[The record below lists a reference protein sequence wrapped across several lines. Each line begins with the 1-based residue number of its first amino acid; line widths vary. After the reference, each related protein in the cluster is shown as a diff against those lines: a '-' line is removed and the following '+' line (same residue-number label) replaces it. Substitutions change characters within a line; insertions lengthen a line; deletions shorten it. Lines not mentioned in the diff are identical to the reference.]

1 MNHAKQTED
10 CFKFIS
16 NPPMKEKD
24 AMKTDFK
31 TQLGLDPK
39 TAESTFD
46 QATLLDYVN
55 LKLSS
60 IGQPT
65 YGALSESK
73 FYDLNHSLLA
83 SYQEK
88 ARLLADYLPPCDQ
101 RIQNFLLEYFS
112 DLDSE
117 EIPQLPGQTLIL
129 DRHGVARTLSLP
141 AGSDHFSSDI
151 IDSYRIQQG
160 VLHNPKSDRRTT
172 KGVFH
177 VGEGGLP
184 IPNDKKAVPKLAAAR
199 LITKA
204 LNPPAAL
211 RQLPFLAQEAQSAAS
226 WVSLLLRPVVIPE
239 VEGFI
244 SEKRLEVRFFAPGNL
259 VSNLDFVE
267 SIFGNGGDPFLA
279 KNDAGLDPEH
289 WTGHSGCVILAPHL
303 VGTTKKELGLPKRS
317 EATER
322 QIRDGMCWEKEDEL
336 YNDGG
341 AFKITCR
348 DTTGQ
353 VVTAIADN
361 YFGYCKKEVKTQIGF
376 SANLH
381 GLAEEEHAG
390 GTLAFTGYDLGEDF
404 NLSRFFPQVDQTFD
418 GLVARI
424 IDAIELQPEGYAID
438 KNYPDIIYI
447 PEDAHIEL
455 NNQTIS
461 WEKDGQ
467 AQEIKLLP
475 RHSYVLP
482 SGYKVEMLKPAAGRR
497 WRLVG
502 YTAESR
508 VCHKPSTV
516 SGGGKSEISKSISD
530 AIISGPVFV
539 SDFEKDFTLAQTII
553 ERNYS
558 DRFRDLYEEKP
569 PSRPLLSSERSL
581 GSVIKLLT
589 PSETTYSD
597 DYNQWLESIP
607 QHVKELVL
615 IIKRFYKKDWGKDW
629 HHRFSVDLIN
639 GAPGNILRYRGTPM
653 VTQYLRVGYT
663 NNGSWRTFG
672 LRKDFMPAA
681 KISLED
687 DITASVVVPSEAIK
701 HLPVGWTAPSAKF
714 VHNCEFRFFQRPDD
728 AIIRGYD
735 TQAEIDLS
743 SSGSFLSNY
752 EPLERE
758 HAHKEIEDAIR
769 FEQYTP
775 PMQELIRSFHQAN
788 SGDYYATN
796 AFPRIVD
803 GKPTKNPRYLQVR
816 PDLRDIRATYLADM
830 STRLFRRQDLDSQL
844 IRPVTSILP
853 GRRNNPAEPEAGVKP
868 LCTFNPI
875 HYMELPELFMEFIA
889 SITGKSPSTTGAGSE
904 GALTK
909 APFNAL
915 PPIYDLNNAL
925 VAFLAT
931 EQPAFITAAA
941 YVGPHYRVDHDISLL
956 VPEIWC
962 RLRPEEAD
970 PQWLIE
976 HDYLD
981 KIEDFEHAGKIVKA
995 SRLGYRINSK
1005 FVRIFFARVFNNPDS
1020 VLTEEMLKP
1029 ELQDMD
1035 NFVEGMETILAAH
1048 REVAQNYFADGSV
1061 ELACPPLRALL
1072 HIMAHGEYE
1081 GKSIEDPELRAMF
1094 SREVM
1099 LKSDWYQERLQ
1110 SQQEHDVQAWKKHV
1124 QYLEQFLEKESH
1136 RTIAAELHLEE
1147 RLRAAKDRLEH
1158 VHLPEYQKELC
1169 GSIGRQPI
1177 D

>member
-816 PDLRDIRATYLADM
+816 PDLHDIRATYLADM